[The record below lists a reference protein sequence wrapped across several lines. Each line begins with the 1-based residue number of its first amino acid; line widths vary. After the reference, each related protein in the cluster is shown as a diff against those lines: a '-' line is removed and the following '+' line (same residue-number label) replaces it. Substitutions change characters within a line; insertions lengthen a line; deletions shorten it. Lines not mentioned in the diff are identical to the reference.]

1 MLAHTRAL
9 AVSVALSS
17 FAFGCAHSPDT
28 VVHFSAPPG
37 ASWEVRQPD
46 GAVLCALPCSV
57 ELDEKESVTVLRSDG
72 RTRFVVHQEHLG
84 EGSFSGSVHAAPKP
98 TRGIVAAR
106 ALAGALAGAG
116 SALVETED
124 AKYVGAGVILTSVGA
139 AARAAIDTWR
149 PEREE
154 LWVQPSASH

>member
-1 MLAHTRAL
+1 MLALPRGL

-46 GAVLCALPCSV
+46 RGILCALPCSV

-72 RTRFVVHQEHLG
+72 RTRFVVHQEQLG
-84 EGSFSGSVHAAPKP
+84 EGSFSGSVQAGPKP
-98 TRGIVAAR
+98 TRGIAAAR
-106 ALAGALAGAG
+106 ALAAALAGAG
-116 SALVETED
+116 SALVETDD

-139 AARAAIDTWR
+139 AARAAIDTWC

-154 LWVQPSASH
+154 LWVQRSASH